1 MFLYQVPN
9 VSSATVIKRPSKT
22 CKTPYV
28 ADVQLENDEATHMAH
43 TACLGCGGL
52 VDAGKEIVMK
62 EVSNT
67 KNVCKYRVSFAK
79 VQERGMEH
87 IVGVDPK
94 LAEDMVEVALQ
105 KNYISTLKDV
115 KEYQREKKFLN
126 SRFDYC
132 GVDANNVPFIME
144 VKNVPLADYVDC
156 LAKEKK
162 KDWTFVIETCV
173 AKSHTFPMAIGK
185 SKQIP

>member
-1 MFLYQVPN
+1 MCV
-9 VSSATVIKRPSKT
+9 VSRVL
-22 CKTPYV
+22 CKGP
-28 ADVQLENDEATHMAH
+28 
-43 TACLGCGGL
+43 
-52 VDAGKEIVMK
+52 
-62 EVSNT
+62 
-67 KNVCKYRVSFAK
+67 
-79 VQERGMEH
+79 ERGIEH

-105 KNYISTLKDV
+105 KNYISTLKDERIS
-115 KEYQREKKFLN
+115 KREKFLN

-162 KDWTFVIETCV
+162 DWTFVIETCV

-185 SKQIP
+185 SKQIRESTCIKHITELTDMRWT